1 VGGGEH
7 GGTTEEAFVWK
18 SERAQV
24 KLSQSGEDWLV
35 EYSAVGRLLGPPQML
50 HVAKHRDPRLAA
62 WDVMSRVQA
71 AAKDDVIG
79 MQAGLSAARWIKSR
93 PRWNEPVDNG
103 PGQPSLR

>member
-1 VGGGEH
+1 MGGGEH
-7 GGTTEEAFVWK
+7 ARTTEEAFIWK
-18 SERAQV
+18 SDRAQV
-24 KLSQSGEDWLV
+24 KLSQSSEGWLV

-93 PRWNEPVDNG
+93 PHWNELADNG
-103 PGQPSLR
+103 PGQPGLR

>member
-1 VGGGEH
+1 VGGGDHAKTSED
-7 GGTTEEAFVWK
+7 AFIWK
-18 SERAQV
+18 SDRAEV
-24 KLSQSGEDWLV
+24 KLSQSSEGWLV
-35 EYSAVGRLLGPPQML
+35 EHSAVGRLLGPPQVL
-50 HVAKHRDPRLAA
+50 HVGKHRDPRLAA

-93 PRWNEPVDNG
+93 PHWNELAGNG